1 MAGEILV
8 YGEIASLAIGLSPFA
23 LHRLSC
29 FGWMNEE
36 LQIPSEDSD
45 LPITVLLPVWNEGLI
60 IEKKLADL
68 AKQEIKS
75 HLLII
80 DSASNDDTVAKAKNW
95 LSDYPDAFLSSNVI
109 VMEKRLGKT
118 AAVKQAIEALDDFK
132 GIIVMTDADAMI
144 GDDSFLRIRKWF
156 NNKQIGVVGGTPN
169 RIGDISSEESHREM
183 YTTVRIAESHYDSTP
198 FLEGSII
205 AWRSNLLVSSDLY
218 ERSNADDA
226 QIATAIRL
234 KGFRAVQDSD
244 LTFVDQMPL
253 TAKDQRRQ
261 KVRRGQGLTRL
272 LIRKRKY
279 WFCRKQGRFSKVLRR
294 NAMMHI
300 LSPIAIFAMFLFGLI
315 RVSLSDI
322 ESDLQLFM
330 TILESYFLLSW
341 LFTRANKPVFG
352 MRTVGTILTGLEN
365 LLIGMLLATKGKS
378 LHMWEQHGDVRIEI
392 SKK

>member
-36 LQIPSEDSD
+36 LQMPSGDSD

-75 HLLII
+75 NLLII

-118 AAVKQAIEALDDFK
+118 AAVKQAIDVLDDFE

-156 NNKQIGVVGGTPN
+156 NNKQIGAVGGTPN

-272 LIRKRKY
+272 LIRKRQY
-279 WFCRKQGRFSKVLRR
+279 WFSRKQGRFSKVLRR

-315 RVSLSDI
+315 RVSLFDI
-322 ESDLQLFM
+322 ESDLQLSM

-352 MRTVGTILTGLEN
+352 MRTAGTIFTGLEN